1 MCSSGGGLLA
11 GRGVT
16 NKRYFNSF
24 ENRGSS
30 YHFPV
35 TQIMR
40 NKKIDDSYFHIL
52 KYTSIF
58 GWVQGIGILVDI
70 VRNKLVAMILGPN
83 GMGLISLFNSTIKL
97 ISDSTNLGIG
107 MSAVKNIAEDF
118 DNATPSRLSH
128 TIRTI
133 RSWSLITALFGMLVC
148 IVFSPLFNH
157 VTFSWG
163 NHTLHF
169 VLLSPII
176 ALMAVTTGEMA
187 ILKGTRRL
195 KNLATVSI
203 CNVVGALLISVPAY
217 VYFGVKGII
226 PSLLGIAIFQML
238 ITVRYSY
245 RYYPLHFSFAW
256 PVLGQGM
263 EMVRL
268 GIAFVVAGIFGSG
281 ADFVIRSYLSHIDSL
296 DMVGFYNAGYVI
308 TMTYA
313 SMVFSAMETDYFPRL
328 SSVSETGVKL
338 NLVANRQIE
347 VSILLMAPLLTF
359 FMVFMPILLPL
370 LYSGKFAPVINMA
383 QIAIFSMYLRAVYL
397 PVEYISLSRRDS
409 LAYLIQEAFSAVIM
423 AASVIVGYRLK
434 GLDGT
439 GLGLSVS
446 AAAETVFVLVYTRY
460 RYRYALSRDAVLFLV
475 CQLAIGGAAYGS
487 TFIANKV
494 VHLSLSGILIVASG
508 AISYSL
514 LKKKTHWG
522 LLLKLKHPK

>member
-1 MCSSGGGLLA
+1 MQSKE
-11 GRGVT
+11 V
-16 NKRYFNSF
+16 
-24 ENRGSS
+24 
-30 YHFPV
+30 
-35 TQIMR
+35 
-40 NKKIDDSYFHIL
+40 DDSYSHIL

-107 MSAVKNIAEDF
+107 MSAVKNISEDF
-118 DNATPSRLSH
+118 DHATPSRLSH

-148 IVFSPLFNH
+148 IVFSPVFNH

-169 VLLSPII
+169 ILLSPIV

-195 KNLATVSI
+195 KNLALISI

-217 VYFGVKGII
+217 YYFGIKGII
-226 PSLLGIAIFQML
+226 PSLLGIAIFQMVAT
-238 ITVRYSY
+238 IRYSY
-245 RYYPLHFSFAW
+245 KYYPLHFSFTR
-256 PVLGQGM
+256 PVLGEGM
-263 EMVRL
+263 GMVRL
-268 GIAFVVAGIFGSG
+268 GIAFVVAGVFGSG
-281 ADFVIRSYLSHIDSL
+281 AEFVIRSYLSHTSSL
-296 DMVGFYNAGYVI
+296 DIVGFYNAGYVI

-328 SSVSETGVKL
+328 SSISETGEKL

-347 VSILLMAPLLTF
+347 VSILLLAPLLTF

-370 LYSGKFAPVINMA
+370 LYSSKFVPVINMA
-383 QIAIFSMYLRAVYL
+383 QIAIFSMYMRAVYL

-409 LAYLIQEAFSAVIM
+409 RAYLIQEAFSALIM
-423 AASVIVGYRLK
+423 AVCVMVGYRLK

-439 GLGLSVS
+439 GLGLTIS
-446 AAAETVFVLVYTRY
+446 ATVEMAFVLLYTKY
-460 RYRYALSRDAVLFLV
+460 RYRYVVSRNVVLFLV
-475 CQLAIGGAAYGS
+475 CQLAIGASAYGT
-487 TFIANKV
+487 TFVANKV
-494 VHLSLSGILIVASG
+494 LHLFLSGIFIVASC
-508 AISYSL
+508 AISFSF
-514 LKKKTHWG
+514 LKKKTHFG
-522 LLLKLKHPK
+522 HYLKSKYSK